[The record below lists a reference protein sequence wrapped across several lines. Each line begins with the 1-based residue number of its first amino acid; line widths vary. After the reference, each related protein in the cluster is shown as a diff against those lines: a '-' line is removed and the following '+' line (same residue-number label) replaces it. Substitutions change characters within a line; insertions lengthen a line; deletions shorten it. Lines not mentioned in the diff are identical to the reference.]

1 LSTLW
6 CEGKARSG
14 TRPLTDEEAAWTRRK
29 RQLALVRVAAG
40 ASCIVLPFAIAIVL
54 FVVGHPLGP
63 RRPRFDQAANI
74 ALILWT
80 FVSLPAGILVVR
92 DAIRHRTRLFRDLA
106 DGSVW
111 DFAHVSVLPVSRVL
125 IAPNERRGQVAN
137 VAAAAPWPASFHPVP
152 FEVRHEETGEQR
164 KGMQRRLSEDEGRE
178 LATHAQARL
187 WSWWLV
193 WPAIIGTGWIVA
205 AMRGQRPALGALG
218 VVGFAW
224 IAFRL
229 WRIARIRE
237 ALRRDSASGVVVV
250 VPGIAEE
257 PEHEFLPESGMVW
270 TMAGAPT
277 EWRLLPLDPDEKS

>member
-1 LSTLW
+1 M
-6 CEGKARSG
+6 
-14 TRPLTDEEAAWTRRK
+14 RRK
-29 RQLALVRVAAG
+29 RRMALTRVGAG
-40 ASCIVLPFAIAIVL
+40 CACMVLPFAIAIVL
-54 FVVGHPLGP
+54 FIVGHPSGP
-63 RRPRFDQAANI
+63 PRPRFDQAANI
-74 ALILWT
+74 VLILWT
-80 FVSLPAGILVVR
+80 LVSLPAGILVVR
-92 DAIRHRTRLFRDLA
+92 DAIRHRTRLSRDLT

-111 DFAHVSVLPVSRVL
+111 GFAEVSVLPVSRFIV
-125 IAPNERRGQVAN
+125 APDERRGQFAN
-137 VAAAAPWPASFHPVP
+137 VATAAPRPDTFHPVP
-152 FEVRHEETGEQR
+152 FEVVHEATGEQR
-164 KGMQRRLSEDEGRE
+164 KGTQRTLSDDEARE

-237 ALRRDSASGVVVV
+237 ALRKDSAAGVVVV
-250 VPGIAEE
+250 VPGTAEE

-270 TMAGAPT
+270 TMASAPT
-277 EWRLLPLDPDEKS
+277 EWRLSPVDPDGKR